1 MDLSGSLDRGTSL
14 TMGRDDSVTELLLR
28 ASRGE
33 QDAADEL
40 FSVVYERLRRQADR
54 FMREQAPSHT
64 LQATALVHEMYVR
77 LFGSGGT
84 AWEDRRHFLSVA
96 SRAMRSI
103 LVDYARRKGRKK
115 RTPGGARVPLEA
127 IGVNLGDRTV
137 DVLDLDE
144 ALTDLAREDERAARV
159 VECRFFGQYTMS
171 EISLL
176 LDVPKRTV
184 ERDWTFARLWLKR
197 YLDR

>member
-1 MDLSGSLDRGTSL
+1 
-14 TMGRDDSVTELLLR
+14 
-28 ASRGE
+28 
-33 QDAADEL
+33 
-40 FSVVYERLRRQADR
+40 
-54 FMREQAPSHT
+54 
-64 LQATALVHEMYVR
+64 MYVR
-77 LFGSGGT
+77 LFGAGGT

-115 RTPGGARVPLEA
+115 RTPVGDRVPLEA
-127 IGVNLGDRTV
+127 IGVDLGDRTV
-137 DVLDLDE
+137 NVLDLDE
-144 ALTDLAREDERAARV
+144 ALTDLAKEDERAARV